1 LSSVRTY
8 SAQAQDPLQAGRE
21 LETEA
26 VLEGHV
32 VIRADRVRV
41 TARLLEVASG
51 AALWSGSFEEP
62 LDQFFAAQD
71 ALAGQVV
78 SAMQIELTPR
88 DRQQLLDR
96 PTNDIRAWQ
105 AYLNGRYHWE
115 RKTPEGFRRAVEYY
129 EAAEKL
135 DPSFALAAVGQAD
148 SWAVLGV

>member
-1 LSSVRTY
+1 MRTY

-26 VLEGHV
+26 GLEGHV

-78 SAMQIELTPR
+78 SAMQIELMLVIGSSCSIVRRMTSAP
-88 DRQQLLDR
+88 
-96 PTNDIRAWQ
+96 
-105 AYLNGRYHWE
+105 GR
-115 RKTPEGFRRAVEYY
+115 RN
-129 EAAEKL
+129 
-135 DPSFALAAVGQAD
+135 
-148 SWAVLGV
+148 